1 MPGRAKP
8 PEDSTAP
15 TTHPRRRAQGG
26 PPARA
31 SVVIVEGPGAG
42 QEYPLE
48 KAVSVVGR
56 EKGADILLPDSAVSR
71 RHVALEA
78 AGGAFSLKDLGSTN
92 GTLLNGRKI
101 RESAIRHG
109 DRFQVGN
116 TVLQFVVEEREG
128 AGPVYEVE

>member
-1 MPGRAKP
+1 MPVRAED
-8 PEDSTAP
+8 PEDSTDPATRP
-15 TTHPRRRAQGG
+15 KAHAVAGG
-26 PPARA
+26 RLRA

-56 EKGADILLPDSAVSR
+56 ERGVDIPLPDTTVSR
-71 RHVALEA
+71 RHA
-78 AGGAFSLKDLGSTN
+78 AIDAATGGFRLKDLGSTN

-116 TVLQFVVEEREG
+116 TTLQFVVEEREG
-128 AGPVYEVE
+128 GGPVYEVE

>member
-1 MPGRAKP
+1 MPAPAKP
-8 PEDSTAP
+8 PEDSTTP
-15 TTHPRRRAQGG
+15 TTHPKQRAAGG
-26 PPARA
+26 PRARA

-56 EKGADILLPDSAVSR
+56 EKGADILLPDATVSR
-71 RHVALEA
+71 RHVALEVA
-78 AGGAFSLKDLGSTN
+78 SGAFRLKDLGSTN

-101 RESAIRHG
+101 RESAIRHR

-116 TVLQFVVEEREG
+116 TVLQFVVEEPEG
-128 AGPVYEVE
+128 GGPVYEVE

>member
-1 MPGRAKP
+1 MPARAKP
-8 PEDSTAP
+8 PEE
-15 TTHPRRRAQGG
+15 RANPKTRPKQRATGG
-26 PPARA
+26 PRTRV

-56 EKGADILLPDSAVSR
+56 EKGADILLPDATVSR
-71 RHVALEA
+71 RHAALEVP
-78 AGGAFSLKDLGSTN
+78 GASFRLKDLGSTN
-92 GTLLNGRKI
+92 GTLLNGQKI

-116 TVLQFVVEEREG
+116 TVLQFVVEERERG
-128 AGPVYEVE
+128 GPVYEVE